1 MATLHTAALLVTLAG
16 DEDAV
21 AGGGVLVAGGR
32 VAAVGEAARL
42 AHAHPDAER
51 VDHGDAWLIPG
62 LRNAHGHV
70 AGWPPDAPLE
80 VFLLARYGA
89 EDAERTY
96 ARTLATA
103 ADLIRSGVV
112 LTYHL
117 HYGGHGDAALR
128 AYRDAGLR
136 VQFCPGA
143 LDRFAIVPYDDDD
156 RALLA
161 ALPPDLAAEVRRRRP
176 GKPTEPVERYLERW
190 RALRDAWAGDD
201 DIEVV
206 LGPDSLSGA
215 PTAACARCA
224 RSGRHC
230 TCIARRPRPSAR
242 SRSAP
247 TACPR
252 SPGSP
257 VSASSPPTSR
267 SRTSPMPPTRT
278 SRSSPRPERA
288 WRGTRP
294 RTCASAAGSRAC
306 ATSPP
311 PASPSG
317 WGWTAAGWP
326 TTATCSRRSASAP
339 CSSGWPT
346 RPAPALT
353 DRDLLA
359 AAAGRIA
366 PGELADLV
374 ALDPLGGDD
383 PVAAIVR
390 GASARNVRAVYAR
403 RVAPAR
409 GRRAA
414 ARPRAGRRPG
424 PRPRPPPPP
433 WPPGSRPTTA
443 ARARS
448 PPSSPAKML
457 TISPSSPR
465 PTPRRRSA
473 GPQVTVMAATSAPS
487 RTTAAAT
494 AAMPG
499 SCSSSSTAKPRSR
512 VQARSAPTP
521 LSVTIVRGVTASSAR
536 AL

>member
-112 LTYHL
+112 WTHHL
-117 HYGGHGDAALR
+117 HYGGHDDAALR

-206 LGPDSLSGA
+206 LGPDNPQWCTDRCLRALREVGA
-215 PTAACARCA
+215 PLHLHCQETAAQRAFAVRA
-224 RSGRHC
+224 DG
-230 TCIARRPRPSAR
+230 A
-242 SRSAP
+242 
-247 TACPR
+247 
-252 SPGSP
+252 SP
-257 VSASSPPTSR
+257 VARLARLGVLAPDVTLAHLTHASD
-267 SRTSPMPPTRT
+267 
-278 SRSSPRPERA
+278 EDIA
-288 WRGTRP
+288 LV
-294 RTCASAAGSRAC
+294 AAAGARLAWN
-306 ATSPP
+306 
-311 PASPSG
+311 PSSNLRLG
-317 WGWTAAGWP
+317 SGVTRVRDLAAAGVP
-326 TTATCSRRSASAP
+326 FGLGVDGGGLADDGDLLAEVRLGAVLQRVADTA
-339 CSSGWPT
+339 
-346 RPAPALT
+346 APALT
-353 DRDLLA
+353 DRDLLT

-414 ARPRAGRRPG
+414 ARPRAGRRRVRDPARRRRPG
-424 PRPRPPPPP
+424 RPARALRARGGRRRAADGRRRAGASGAPAAPATPPAARRPRSASAAGAC
-433 WPPGSRPTTA
+433 PGGGRRGRAGRTRPAA
-443 ARARS
+443 ARAPDGR
-448 PPSSPAKML
+448 PP
-457 TISPSSPR
+457 R
-465 PTPRRRSA
+465 
-473 GPQVTVMAATSAPS
+473 TSA
-487 RTTAAAT
+487 A
-494 AAMPG
+494 PG
-499 SCSSSSTAKPRSR
+499 ACAPRGS
-512 VQARSAPTP
+512 
-521 LSVTIVRGVTASSAR
+521 
-536 AL
+536 

>member
-112 LTYHL
+112 WTHHL
-117 HYGGHGDAALR
+117 HYGGHDDAALR

-190 RALRDAWAGDD
+190 RALRDAWARRRRRRG
-201 DIEVV
+201 
-206 LGPDSLSGA
+206 
-215 PTAACARCA
+215 
-224 RSGRHC
+224 
-230 TCIARRPRPSAR
+230 RPRPRQPAVVHRPLPAR
-242 SRSAP
+242 AARGRGATAP
-247 TACPR
+247 ALPGDRGPARVRGPR
-252 SPGSP
+252 RRGVPGRP
-257 VSASSPPTSR
+257 ARPCSASSPPTSR

-278 SRSSPRPERA
+278 SPSCRGRGAPGVEPVVEPAPRQRGHARA
-288 WRGTRP
+288 RP
-294 RTCASAAGSRAC
+294 RRR
-306 ATSPP
+306 
-311 PASPSG
+311 
-317 WGWTAAGWP
+317 
-326 TTATCSRRSASAP
+326 RRSVRAGGGRRRA
-339 CSSGWPT
+339 GRRR
-346 RPAPALT
+346 RPARGGAPRRRAPAGGRHGPAPPLT

-366 PGELADLV
+366 PGEPADLV
-374 ALDPLGGDD
+374 ALDPLAGATRSRRSSAARGGRTSGRCTA
-383 PVAAIVR
+383 PGALLLRTARCGGSPSRRPTPPAAAPAEV
-390 GASARNVRAVYAR
+390 SALAARLAPYVRAATAG
-403 RVAPAR
+403 APR
-409 GRRAA
+409 MDAA
-414 ARPRAGRRPG
+414 ARA
-424 PRPRPPPPP
+424 
-433 WPPGSRPTTA
+433 
-443 ARARS
+443 
-448 PPSSPAKML
+448 PA
-457 TISPSSPR
+457 
-465 PTPRRRSA
+465 
-473 GPQVTVMAATSAPS
+473 
-487 RTTAAAT
+487 
-494 AAMPG
+494 
-499 SCSSSSTAKPRSR
+499 
-512 VQARSAPTP
+512 
-521 LSVTIVRGVTASSAR
+521 
-536 AL
+536 